1 MIERKTLYKYDK
13 QDMFS
18 VLYDFPLQICN
29 AVDIA
34 NRVKVNKI
42 KAARVN
48 NVIINGL
55 GGSAIGGDL
64 IRSYVAKEISVPV
77 YINRNYTLPAFA
89 KKDTLAIISSYSGN
103 TEETVSAFKEALSK
117 KCQIIC
123 VTSGGTVEK
132 LAKKHGCLLIKIPG
146 GLQPRCALGYSFFIL
161 LIIFTKLKYIEDK
174 SGEINDVII
183 NLEQTLSEYTNLNF
197 ESNEALRIAALLKD
211 KLPVIYSSV
220 DVLDIVNLR
229 WRGQISENAKILAYG
244 NLYPEM
250 NHNELVGW
258 KLNEDILKK
267 IVVVYLED
275 INDNKRIKLRMKI
288 TEKIYKK
295 YAFNILHLNS
305 DCKTGLARI
314 FDLIYLGDWVS
325 YYLAILNEVNP
336 TPVVAILY
344 LKTELEK
351 VKS

>member
-1 MIERKTLYKYDK
+1 MIPSKLLEKYDK
-13 QDMFS
+13 QDMYS
-18 VLYDFPLQICN
+18 VLYDFPLQVCN

-34 NRVKVNKI
+34 NKVKVNKI
-42 KAARVN
+42 KTARVN
-48 NVIINGL
+48 NIIINGL

-64 IRSYVAKEISVPV
+64 IRSYVAKEISVPI
-77 YINRNYTLPAFA
+77 YINRNYTLPAYA

-103 TEETVSAFKEALSK
+103 TEETVSAFKEALAK
-117 KCQIIC
+117 KCQVIC
-123 VTSGGTVEK
+123 ITSGGTVEK
-132 LAKKHGCLLIKIPG
+132 LAKKYGCLLIKIPG
-146 GLQPRCALGYSFFIL
+146 GLQPRCALGYSFFTL
-161 LIIFTKLKYIEDK
+161 LILFTKLKFISDK
-174 SGEINDVII
+174 SSDINDVII
-183 NLEQTLSEYTNLNF
+183 NLEQALVEYTNVYF
-197 ESNEALRIAALLKD
+197 AENEALRIAATLKD
-211 KLPVIYSSV
+211 KLPIIYSSV
-220 DVLDIVNLR
+220 DVMDVVNLR

-275 INDNKRIKLRMKI
+275 KNDNKRIKMRMKI
-288 TEKIYKK
+288 TEKVYKK
-295 YAFNILHLNS
+295 YASNILHLDS
-305 DCKTGLARI
+305 DCKSGLARI

-336 TPVVAILY
+336 TPVDAISY

-351 VKS
+351 VK